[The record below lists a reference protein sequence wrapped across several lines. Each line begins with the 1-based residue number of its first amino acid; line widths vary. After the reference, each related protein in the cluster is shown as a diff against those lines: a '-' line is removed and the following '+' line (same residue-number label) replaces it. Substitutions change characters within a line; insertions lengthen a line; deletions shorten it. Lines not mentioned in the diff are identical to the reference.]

1 MDFSERQGARLVHD
15 HILGL
20 TSREEEKMLQS
31 WLSDDK
37 AHRRLFDSIMARGDL
52 ALRYRQYASIDSE
65 RAWESFSR
73 RSREARRKILLRRIV
88 AVAAVVVLF
97 VVGAAV
103 VWQSRLSSGSGR
115 TVVAEKVRL
124 APAVSK
130 ARQSS
135 IKAGRLQG
143 VVEVGDKTYTVSSLE
158 DYARILAEVP
168 VDAESTI
175 TTKDGKEYW
184 FALSD
189 GTQVHLD
196 NHSSLKYPVQ
206 FAEGHREVVVRGTAW
221 FKVAPGKSPFYVC
234 TSDGIVTDRG
244 TEFMVSAN
252 EDDGHTDVVLFEGK
266 VGVSRNGGDEIP
278 LMPGQKAKLS
288 SRGVS
293 VEKADLAVYRA
304 WNEGEFLFHD
314 VALGEV
320 MTLVGH
326 WYDVDVEFA
335 SRAYSNMTFTGSID
349 RYGTLDG
356 FLEAVHNVTGLP
368 VHKGNDKVI
377 IGQQPN
383 K

>member
-65 RAWESFSR
+65 RAWKSFSR

-368 VHKGNDKVI
+368 VHKENDKVI

>member
-1 MDFSERQGARLVHD
+1 MDFSEQQIARLVHD
-15 HILGL
+15 HILGI
-20 TSREEEKMLQS
+20 TSQEDEKVLQT
-31 WLSDDK
+31 WLSEDK
-37 AHRRLFDSIMARGDL
+37 AHRRLFDGLMARGDL
-52 ALRYRQYASIDSE
+52 ARRYRQYASVDSE
-65 RAWESFSR
+65 RAWKSFSR
-73 RSREARRKILLRRIV
+73 RSREARRLILLRRIV
-88 AVAAVVVLF
+88 AVAAVVALF

-103 VWQSRLSSGSGR
+103 VWQSRHSSGSGR

-124 APAVSK
+124 APAVSR

-143 VVEVGDKTYTVSSLE
+143 VVAVGDKTYTVSSLE

-184 FALSD
+184 FTLSD

-221 FKVAPGKSPFYVC
+221 FKVAPGKSPFYVY
-234 TSDGIVTDRG
+234 TSDGIITDRG
-244 TEFMVSAN
+244 TEFMVSTN

-278 LMPGQKAKLS
+278 LKPGQKAKLS
-288 SRGVS
+288 PRGVS

-320 MTLVGH
+320 MSLVGH

-335 SRAYSNMTFTGSID
+335 RQAYSNMTFTGSID

-356 FLEAVHNVTGLP
+356 FLEAVRNVTGLP
-368 VHKGNDKVI
+368 VHKENDKVI
-377 IGQQPN
+377 IGQ
-383 K
+383 